1 MPDLTNTAIANPE
14 AFEERL
20 KNMPHA
26 PGVYIWKDAFGKILY
41 VGKSKVLRD
50 RMRSYFGAP
59 RGLSSKTR
67 RMVAQIAD
75 FEIILTS
82 SELEALLLEMNLIK
96 QHRPKY
102 NILLKDD
109 KSYPYIKVTLQD
121 AWPRIFTTRKTVE
134 DGARYFGPYS
144 SAGTVRRILKELN
157 RLFAFRPPFDC
168 KDDKFNR
175 HRKLGKPCMYYDI
188 HRCLGPCV
196 PGLVSR
202 EEYRATIEAVCRFL
216 EGKTDQVVRDLRQN
230 MERAAE
236 QMEFERAA
244 FLRDQIRD
252 IKQISERQQVLRTVG
267 TDQDVIAFAREN
279 GSAVVQVFYI
289 RGGKLI
295 GSEPFALQNTE
306 DENDQYMLSSF
317 LTQFYDS
324 AAQVPPNIL
333 LAEHVEE
340 PLIIEQWLSQ
350 KGGHKVEIQV
360 PRRGEKRKLIE
371 MAEQNARQKLEEI
384 RLQWLNSEQRAVAG
398 LSEVRD
404 LIGLPG
410 LPARIECYDISN
422 TQGTNS
428 VGAMVVF
435 EHGEPKKSRYRK
447 FKIKTVAGANDVAS
461 IQEVLRRR
469 FKRAAEANGEVLSS
483 EFKVMS
489 STDPQPK
496 ADANNAPQ
504 RIIDEALAIQY
515 DIETIQN
522 SKLNTQNSEA
532 DETWAEMPD
541 LILIDGG
548 IGQLNGAL
556 EVLRELRFDHI
567 PTVGVVKGVNRDR
580 FDLLMPGASE
590 LIVLKR
596 DSAALRLIQTID
608 EETDRFAKNYHRS
621 LRTKSALTST
631 LEEIPGIGPKRRQAL
646 MKAFGSLDGIRAAT
660 VEQLSAVP
668 GMTKKSAEELKGLL

>member
-1 MPDLTNTAIANPE
+1 MPNLEYTSIADQ
-14 AFEERL
+14 ALFEERL
-20 KNMPHA
+20 KNVPIQ
-26 PGVYIWKDAFGKILY
+26 PGVYIWKDTTGKILY

-67 RMVAQIAD
+67 RLVAQIAD

-96 QHRPKY
+96 QHQPKY
-102 NILLKDD
+102 NILLKDN
-109 KSYPYIKVTLQD
+109 KSYPFIKVTLQD
-121 AWPRIFTTRKTVE
+121 AWPRIFSTRSTTE

-144 SAGTVRRILKELN
+144 NAGAVKRILKELN
-157 RLFAFRPPFDC
+157 RLFAFRPSYDC

-188 HRCLGPCV
+188 HRCMGPCV

-202 EEYRATIEAVCRFL
+202 EDYRATIESVCRFL
-216 EGKTDQVVRDLRQN
+216 EGKTDQVVRDLRRRMGQAAQN
-230 MERAAE
+230 MEY
-236 QMEFERAA
+236 ERAA
-244 FLRDQIRD
+244 YIRDQIRD
-252 IKQISERQQVLRTVG
+252 IEQISQRQQVLRTVD
-267 TDQDVIAFAREN
+267 TDQDVIAFARED

-306 DENDQYMLSSF
+306 DEDDQHLLSSF
-317 LTQFYDS
+317 LTQFYDT

-333 LAEHVEE
+333 LADHVEE
-340 PLIIEQWLSQ
+340 PMIIEQWLGH
-350 KGGHKVEIQV
+350 KGGHRVEIQV

-371 MAEQNARQKLEEI
+371 LAAQNARQKLDEM
-384 RLQWLNSEQRAVAG
+384 RLQWLNTEQRAIAG

-404 LIGLPG
+404 LLGLAG

-447 FKIKTVAGANDVAS
+447 FKIKTVEGANDVAS

-469 FKRAAEANGEVLSS
+469 FKRAAEASGEVLSS
-483 EFKVMS
+483 EFSVMS
-489 STDPQPK
+489 STVPPPN
-496 ADANNAPQ
+496 ADANDPEQ
-504 RIIDEALAIQY
+504 RLIDEEKVAEY
-515 DIETIQN
+515 DAETIQN
-522 SKLNTQNSEA
+522 SKLKTQNSEE
-532 DETWAEMPD
+532 DTWTELPD

-548 IGQLNGAL
+548 AGQLNGAL
-556 EVLRELRFDHI
+556 EVLHDLHFDHI

-580 FDLLMPGASE
+580 FDLLQPGATE

-608 EETDRFAKNYHRS
+608 EETDRFAKQYHRS

-631 LEEIPGIGPKRRQAL
+631 LEEIPGIGPKRRRAL
-646 MKAFGSLDGIRAAT
+646 LKAFGSIDGIRAAS
-660 VEQLSAVP
+660 VEQLAAVP
-668 GMTKKSAEELKGLL
+668 GMTKKSAEEIKGLL